1 MARGG
6 VVGDGLDE
14 ALVHAE
20 GAADQIL
27 AVAGGGASADRDPV
41 AAEGVDLFKLR
52 AHALHRIALV
62 GGVVGV
68 EDALVLGD
76 QHQLGGGA
84 AAVHA
89 QPGPAAVT
97 VGVARDVLHRYG
109 RLTVAQAEG
118 LVVGLALEQRAQPVC
133 LGRALADAVP
143 DGGSDAVDGV
153 ALAGVRRVQARARR
167 HRKAGVLGEDR
178 VIVVQLQR
186 LLEALA
192 QTLAVV
198 QRPAEEHDLSLDLS
212 ALGQACD
219 GLVHHRLVDAGGHVR
234 LACALV
240 QQRLDVALGEHAA
253 AGRDGV
259 EALVGQARLIHL
271 LHAHVQKNRH
281 LVDERAGAARAAAVH
296 ALVQAMVEE
305 DHLRILAAQLDHH
318 AGIRL
323 VAAHG
328 LAGCVD
334 LLHEGDARGLG
345 HAQTRRAAD
354 RGGEGLSRQLRPQLL
369 QQLQRLLAHLGEVAL
384 VLFI

>member
-6 VVGDGLDE
+6 VVGDGLDQ

-27 AVAGGGASADRDPV
+27 AVAGGGAAADRDAV
-41 AAEGVDLFKLR
+41 AAEGVDLFQLR
-52 AHALHRIALV
+52 AHPLHGVSLV

-89 QPGPAAVT
+89 QPRPAAVT
-97 VGVARDVLHRYG
+97 VGVACDVLHRHR

-118 LVVGLALEQRAQPVC
+118 LVVGLRLEQRHEAVR
-133 LGRALADAVP
+133 LRGSLADALAD
-143 DGGSDAVDGV
+143 GRGDAVDGV
-153 ALAGVRRVQARARR
+153 ALAGVRRVQARAQR
-167 HRKAGVLGEDR
+167 HRKARVLGEDR
-178 VIVVQLQR
+178 VRIVQLQR

-192 QTLAVV
+192 QPLAIV
-198 QRPAEEHDLSLDLS
+198 QRPAEEHDLALDLS
-212 ALGQACD
+212 ALGQTCD
-219 GLVHHRLVDAGGHVR
+219 GLVHHRLIDAGGHVR

-253 AGRDGV
+253 AGCDGV
-259 EALVGQARLIHL
+259 EALVGQAGRVHL
-271 LHAHVQKNRH
+271 LHAHVQQHRH

-305 DHLRILAAQLDHH
+305 DHLRVLAAQLDHH
-318 AGIRL
+318 AGVRL
-323 VAAHG
+323 VAPHG
-328 LAGCVD
+328 LAGGVD

-354 RGGEGLSRQLRPQLL
+354 RGAEGLARQLRPQLL

>member
-1 MARGG
+1 M
-6 VVGDGLDE
+6 GDGLDQ

-27 AVAGGGASADRDPV
+27 AVAGGGAAADLDAV
-41 AAEGVDLFKLR
+41 AAEGVDLLKLC
-52 AHALHRIALV
+52 AHALHGVSLV

-97 VGVARDVLHRYG
+97 IGVARNVVHRN
-109 RLTVAQAEG
+109 RCLTVAKAEG
-118 LVVGLALEQRAQPVC
+118 LVVGLRLEQRPEAVR
-133 LGRALADAVP
+133 LGRALADALP
-143 DGGSDAVDGV
+143 DGACDAVDGV
-153 ALAGVRRVQARARR
+153 FLAGVRGVQARAQC
-167 HRKAGVLGEDR
+167 HRKARVLGEDR
-178 VIVVQLQR
+178 VRIVQLQR

-192 QTLAVV
+192 QPLAIV
-198 QRPAEEHDLSLDLS
+198 QRPAQKHDLSLDLS
-212 ALGQACD
+212 ALGQARD

-234 LACALV
+234 LAGTLV
-240 QQRLDVALGEHAA
+240 QQRLNVALGEHAA
-253 AGRDGV
+253 AGCEGV
-259 EALVGQARLIHL
+259 EALMRQALGVHL
-271 LHAHVQKNRH
+271 LHAHVQEHRH

-305 DHLRILAAQLDHH
+305 DHLRVLAAQLDHH
-318 AGIRL
+318 AGVRL
-323 VAAHG
+323 VAPHG
-328 LAGCVD
+328 LAGGID

-354 RGGEGLSRQLRPQLL
+354 RCAEGPARQLRPQLL

>member
-1 MARGG
+1 M
-6 VVGDGLDE
+6 GDGLHQ

-27 AVAGGGASADRDPV
+27 AVAGGGASADRDAV
-41 AAEGVDLFKLR
+41 AAEGVDLLKLR
-52 AHALHRIALV
+52 AHALHGVALV

-68 EDALVLGD
+68 ENALVLGD
-76 QHQLGGGA
+76 QHQLGGGT

-89 QPGPAAVT
+89 QPGPAAVA
-97 VGVARDVLHRYG
+97 VGVARDVLHRHG

-118 LVVGLALEQRAQPVC
+118 LVVGLGLEQRFEPVR
-133 LGRALADAVP
+133 LGRALADAGS
-143 DGGSDAVDGV
+143 DGCCDAVDGV
-153 ALAGVRRVQARARR
+153 FLAGVRRVQARAQR
-167 HRKAGVLGEDR
+167 HRKARVLGEDR
-178 VIVVQLQR
+178 MFVVQLQR

-192 QTLAVV
+192 QPLAIV
-198 QRPAEEHDLSLDLS
+198 QRPAEEHDLALDLP
-212 ALGQACD
+212 ALGQARD
-219 GLVHHRLVDAGGHVR
+219 GLVHHRLVDAGRHVR
-234 LACALV
+234 LARALV

-253 AGRDGV
+253 AGGDRV
-259 EALVGQARLIHL
+259 EALVRKAGRVHL
-271 LHAHVQKNRH
+271 LHAHVQQHRH

-305 DHLRILAAQLDHH
+305 DHLRVLAAQLDHH
-318 AGIRL
+318 AGVRL
-323 VAAHG
+323 VAPHG
-328 LAGCVD
+328 LAGGVD

-354 RGGEGLSRQLRPQLL
+354 RCAEGPARQLRPQLL

>member
-1 MARGG
+1 M
-6 VVGDGLDE
+6 GDGLDE

-27 AVAGGGASADRDPV
+27 AVAGGGAAADRDPV

-52 AHALHRIALV
+52 AHALHGVALV

-89 QPGPAAVT
+89 QPRPAAVA
-97 VGVARDVLHRYG
+97 VGVAGDVLHRHR

-118 LVVGLALEQRAQPVC
+118 LVVGLRLEQRFEAVR
-133 LGRALADAVP
+133 LGRALADALAY
-143 DGGSDAVDGV
+143 GGCDAVDGV
-153 ALAGVRRVQARARR
+153 ALAGVRRVQARARGHGEAR
-167 HRKAGVLGEDR
+167 VLGEDR
-178 VIVVQLQR
+178 VRVVQLQR

-192 QTLAVV
+192 QPLAIV
-198 QRPAEEHDLSLDLS
+198 QRPAEEHDLALDLS
-212 ALGQACD
+212 ALGQTRD
-219 GLVHHRLVDAGGHVR
+219 GLVHHRLIDAGGDVR
-234 LACALV
+234 LAGTLV

-253 AGRDGV
+253 AGCDGV
-259 EALVGQARLIHL
+259 EALVGEAGRIHL
-271 LHAHVQKNRH
+271 LHAHVQQHRH

-305 DHLRILAAQLDHH
+305 DHLRVLAAQLDHH
-318 AGIRL
+318 AGVRL
-323 VAAHG
+323 VAPHG
-328 LAGCVD
+328 LAGGID